1 MERFQIYLK
10 QNSVDTLDEVAR
22 LIGVSRSHLIR
33 EAIDGAVDRIGN
45 ILATIAPIEK
55 SKYQNLN
62 SLIGITKTKNNTTLS
77 ENVDDIYYK

>member
-1 MERFQIYLK
+1 MERFQIYLQ
-10 QNSVDTLDEVAR
+10 QNSVNTLDEVAK
-22 LIGVSRSHLIR
+22 LIGVSRSLLIR

-45 ILATIAPIEK
+45 ILATIVPIEK

-62 SLIGITKTKNNTTLS
+62 SLIGSTKTKNKTNLS

>member
-10 QNSVDTLDEVAR
+10 QNSVDTLDEVAK

-33 EAIDGAVDRIGN
+33 EAVDGAVDRIGN
-45 ILATIAPIEK
+45 VLATVVPIEK

-62 SLIGITKTKNNTTLS
+62 SLIGITKTKNKTTLS
-77 ENVDDIYYK
+77 ENVDDIYCK

>member
-10 QNSVDTLDEVAR
+10 QNSVDTLDEVAK

-33 EAIDGAVDRIGN
+33 EAVDGAVDRIGN
-45 ILATIAPIEK
+45 VLATIVPIEK

-62 SLIGITKTKNNTTLS
+62 SLIGITKTKNKTTLS